1 MRLLEEKVSQLEN
14 VMHKDASLQPQNAPA
29 AFFSCDADVSSVRSG
44 GAASQNGENIDFQIP
59 GGSDFQTARN
69 TIPKATEH
77 INNSVSPISHHNNSQ
92 TASNTGSESPQVT
105 ARPPYSVTKV
115 LNVIPYLQNTSKS
128 TDSSE
133 GFEDRA
139 SLETYLNKLAVWTDP
154 IPESVEDHLINIY
167 FDNANIRW
175 PFLLRY
181 IFNDWHIAWKYASH
195 QGQAQGLWQG
205 YFVNMVSFE
214 TMTQLKLLSILIEN
228 QVICCQSSSRS

>member
-1 MRLLEEKVSQLEN
+1 
-14 VMHKDASLQPQNAPA
+14 MHKDTSLQPQKTPSAC
-29 AFFSCDADVSSVRSG
+29 FSCDADVLSVRSG
-44 GAASQNGENIDFQIP
+44 GASQTGENTNFQIP

-69 TIPKATEH
+69 TIPTATDH
-77 INNSVSPISHHNNSQ
+77 IHNSVSPTSHRNSSQ
-92 TASNTGSESPQVT
+92 TASNNGSESPRVT
-105 ARPPYSVTKV
+105 ERPPYSVTKV
-115 LNVIPYLQNTSKS
+115 LNVIPYLQNTCKS

-175 PFLLRY
+175 PFLLRH
-181 IFNDWHIAWKYASH
+181 IFNDWHQAWKYASRE
-195 QGQAQGLWQG
+195 GQTQGLWQG

-214 TMTQLKLLSILIEN
+214 IMTQFATAFNSNRRPSCLLSVFFSILRV
-228 QVICCQSSSRS
+228 QAAYCQPLG